1 MKLTRQT
8 PLFYVFL
15 LVSIGAF
22 LVRCSSSTSLS
33 EKKNLTPE
41 ELEKAKQDFGELLF
55 NDVRLSLDESISC
68 ASCHDENRAFTDG
81 KATSIGIK
89 GRSAF
94 RNSPS
99 LFNVKDA
106 PYFMHDGAVKT
117 LEMQAIVPIQ
127 DTNEMGFTMKLL
139 IERLQKDP
147 EYSKLAKDLFNR
159 ELDAFVITRS
169 LASFQKSLISVDSKF
184 DEYKKSGYKKG
195 FTASEQ
201 RGWVLFSET
210 FGCIECHALPHFTN
224 YTITKNYSVTTTSDF
239 GRFRITGKEEDK
251 WKFKTPSLRNID
263 LTAPY
268 MHDGSL
274 KTLEEVLLRYSNVTD
289 SIPVKRMKKFTAK
302 KEDMRDLNAFLKT
315 LTDNRYIIIDE

>member
-139 IERLQKDP
+139 IERLKKIP
-147 EYSKLAKDLFNR
+147 EYTKLAKDVYNR

-169 LASFQKSLISVDSKF
+169 LASFQKSLVSVDSKF
-184 DEYKKSGYKKG
+184 DAFKKSGYKKG
-195 FTASEQ
+195 FNASEQ
-201 RGWVLFSET
+201 RGWNLFSET
-210 FGCIECHALPHFTN
+210 YGCIECHALPHFTN
-224 YTITKNYSVTTTSDF
+224 YAITKNFSVMNPNDL
-239 GRFRITGKEEDK
+239 GRFRITGKDFDK

-274 KTLEEVLLRYSNVTD
+274 ETLDKVLLRYAEVTN
-289 SIPVKRMKKFTAK
+289 SIPVIRMKTFNPNHQEMT
-302 KEDMRDLNAFLKT
+302 DLIAFLKT
-315 LTDNRYIIIDE
+315 LTDNKYVHDNE